1 LVSCLTTGWACLTK
15 SLLVLQLARLSGFSP
30 IVTTASL
37 HNAEYVK
44 SLGATHVI
52 DRKAD
57 VVAEAGKIFS
67 TPPSIVYDAIS
78 DDQEAGWKVLAP
90 NGTLILVVSPKPELI
105 SGENGK
111 KFIYTFGSAH
121 MKRDLGRSLFSKLTE
136 LLQSGH
142 IKASAPNRS
151 VHGERLMTSSRAK

>member
-1 LVSCLTTGWACLTK
+1 LVSDINTVCAYLMK
-15 SLLVLQLARLSGFSP
+15 SLPVLQLARLSGFSP

-37 HNAEYVK
+37 HNVDYVK

-67 TPPSIVYDAIS
+67 TPPNIVYDAIS
-78 DDQEAGWKVLAP
+78 DDQEVGWKVLAP
-90 NGTLILVVSPKPELI
+90 NGTLILVLPSKPELK

-111 KFIYTFGSAH
+111 KFIGTFGNVH
-121 MKRDLGRSLFSKLTE
+121 FKRDLGRSLFGKLTE
-136 LLQSGH
+136 MLQSGD
-142 IKASAPNRS
+142 IKASAHQIE
-151 VHGERLMTSSRAK
+151 VFIKKY